1 MSQEHLDPHL
11 MHDPPKPVSR
21 AGRDLPA
28 AIAVGVGLLAAV
40 VVTLGWFH
48 WGFTLLVAVALSFA
62 AHELYQAL
70 KRIGMT
76 AAIWPIIIGTV
87 AIQVASYYVSLNPD
101 RGLGAAPTLLA
112 LLSLTV
118 IASLIFRLR
127 GGPQG
132 FVKDAAASLFIVAYV
147 SLLGAAVPLMLGGEQ
162 GKERVIAFIVCVAA
176 NDTGGYV
183 AGVLFGKHKM
193 APVISPKK
201 TWEGLAG
208 SVVFAVGVGVLMA
221 MWLLGASWWV
231 GVVLGLAMV
240 AFGTCG
246 DLIESMIK
254 RDVGIKDMSSFLPG
268 HGGVM
273 DRLDS
278 LLVAAPVAWLVL
290 YLTVPGG

>member
-11 MHDPPKPVSR
+11 MHDPPKPASR
-21 AGRDLPA
+21 AGRNLPA
-28 AIAVGVGLLAAV
+28 AIAVGAALLAAV

-48 WGFTLLVAVALSFA
+48 WGFTLLVAAALSLG
-62 AHELYQAL
+62 AHELNLAL
-70 KRIGMT
+70 RRIGMT
-76 AAIWPIIIGTV
+76 AAIWPIIIGTI
-87 AIQVASYYVSLNPD
+87 AIQVASYYVGLHPQA
-101 RGLGAAPTLLA
+101 GLGAAPTLLA

-118 IASLIFRLR
+118 IAALIARLR

-132 FVKDAAASLFIVAYV
+132 FVKDAAASLFIIAYV
-147 SLLGAAVPLMLGGEQ
+147 SLLGAAVPLMLGGDQ

-176 NDTGGYV
+176 NDTGGYI

-201 TWEGLAG
+201 TWEGFAG
-208 SVVFAVGVGVLMA
+208 SVVFAVALGVVMA
-221 MWLLGASWWV
+221 IWLLDASWWV
-231 GVVLGLAMV
+231 GAVLGLAMV
-240 AFGTCG
+240 LFGTAG